1 MYKKFFYSSKKPK
14 PTKYSTKL
22 TNIVPG
28 NNQHGHSARH
38 RSEQTEQLTEK
49 DNIFLEPLEEFMLMT
64 PLWQEM
70 IAEKF

>member
-1 MYKKFFYSSKKPK
+1 M
-14 PTKYSTKL
+14 
-22 TNIVPG
+22 PG